1 MSENNNNKILW
12 AFVAGAAIGAAIG
25 YFLNSS
31 KKDELV
37 ADLKEGAADLK
48 NNINEGLDK
57 AKDLFDA
64 LKNKDSEAETD
75 IQSKA

>member
-37 ADLKEGAADLK
+37 ADLKEGAANFKDTVE
-48 NNINEGLDK
+48 EGLDK
-57 AKDLFDA
+57 AKELFDA